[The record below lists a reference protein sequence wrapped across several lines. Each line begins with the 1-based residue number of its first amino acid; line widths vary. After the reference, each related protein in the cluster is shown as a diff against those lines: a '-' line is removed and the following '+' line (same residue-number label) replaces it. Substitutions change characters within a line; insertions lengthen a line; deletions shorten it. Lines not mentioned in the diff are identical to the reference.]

1 MWCKSEINTL
11 TTTKQ
16 TCTLHT
22 CKRKKIFLIET
33 LQFRLRVQGIDWV
46 ICMCCWCSWNV
57 SKNMC
62 WWMCLWLGSACEGY
76 RVDAGNALTASR
88 LPAVHQNRWMPLIVT
103 VSNVL
108 NSIIPSLSRP
118 MQHLPRSL
126 MEAARRKPELHCA
139 STASS
144 RNRAFVCHAGRNST
158 SYPGCSN
165 RDVTLPRYMLGL
177 FSVY

>member
-1 MWCKSEINTL
+1 MHL
-11 TTTKQ
+11 THLQK
-16 TCTLHT
+16 
-22 CKRKKIFLIET
+22 KKIFPIET
-33 LQFRLRVQGIDWV
+33 LQFRLCVQGIDWV

-108 NSIIPSLSRP
+108 NSIIPSLSHATSPSFTHGSSSQKARAALCIHS
-118 MQHLPRSL
+118 QQSKSWFCLPCWEKFNILSW
-126 MEAARRKPELHCA
+126 
-139 STASS
+139 
-144 RNRAFVCHAGRNST
+144 VQ
-158 SYPGCSN
+158 
-165 RDVTLPRYMLGL
+165 
-177 FSVY
+177 